1 MIIKNKNKILDFVI
15 PISVLGFATV
25 LFHIFY
31 WDIEI
36 QSFFYSENLGW
47 FLKNDQPWKF
57 LYQSSNV
64 PALLIS
70 VSSLI
75 LLGVSFFKTT
85 LLKYRKILLFLTCVM
100 AIGPGLVVNTI
111 LKDNWGRPRP
121 RNVVEFGGNYQ
132 YEKPLEI
139 DSSSKGKSFPCG
151 HASMGFYLM
160 SFFFIFRQNKKKL
173 AYIFLLIG
181 IISGCLI
188 GMARIVQGGHFASD
202 VIWAG
207 GIVYLVAVSAYYL
220 LKMDKT
226 IFLISEIQLPVKRNL
241 IVLII
246 FLTAISLALLIISST
261 PYHYE
266 KQYIIDQNQQNYK
279 MQLQFERGDVEFII
293 GDTPEIELKAIAHG
307 FPWSKLKTKFKLIDN
322 SITIKQRESGHF
334 SEVNQ
339 TITITIPDTL
349 KFEISIIIEE
359 GNVILSEFSNNINLE
374 TDLQKGKVIR

>member
-1 MIIKNKNKILDFVI
+1 MMTKNKIKILDFVI

-25 LFHIFY
+25 LFSIFR
-31 WDIEI
+31 WDIDI
-36 QSFFYSENLGW
+36 QRLFYSEDLGW
-47 FLKNDQPWKF
+47 FLKNEQPWEF
-57 LYQSSNV
+57 LYHSSNL

-75 LLGVSFFKTT
+75 LLGISFFKTS

-100 AIGPGLVVNTI
+100 AIGPGLIVNTI

-121 RNVVEFGGNYQ
+121 RNIVEFGGNYQ

-139 DSSSKGKSFPCG
+139 DDSSKGKSFPCG

-160 SFFFIFRQNKKKL
+160 SFFFIFRNNKNKL
-173 AYIFLLIG
+173 AYVFLIIG

-226 IFLISEIQLPVKRNL
+226 IFLKSDVKLPIKRNL
-241 IVLII
+241 LVLII
-246 FLTAISLALLIISST
+246 FLAATALALLIIMASS
-261 PYHYE
+261 YHYE
-266 KQYIIDQNQQNYK
+266 KQYIIQQNQQYYEI
-279 MQLQFERGDVEFII
+279 QIERGDVEII
-293 GDTPEIELKAIAHG
+293 KGDIPTIEINANAHG
-307 FPWSKLKTKFKLIDN
+307 FPWSKLKTKFKQIDN
-322 SITIKQRESGHF
+322 SISIKQRESGYF

-339 TITITIPDTL
+339 TITISVPDTL
-349 KFEISIIIEE
+349 KIEIRINIEE
-359 GNVILSEFSNNINLE
+359 GNVILNEYSDNINLE
-374 TDLQKGKVIR
+374 TALKKGKVIN